1 MGNLDNKTAVITGGN
16 SGIGLATAL
25 KLQSQGANV
34 VVFGRNADTLAQA
47 GELLG
52 EGALVVQGDVTEL
65 ADLKRLFAETKARFG
80 SVDVLFANAG
90 IAQMAPFSDVT
101 PEFYDRLFDINVK
114 GLYFTVKEALPLLND
129 GASIVFNAS
138 AVTQKG
144 FPGMSVYA
152 ATKAAVRSFARSLS
166 AELVHRN
173 IRVNVVSPGP
183 IETPI
188 FGRMG
193 LPQEAV
199 AQMGS
204 QFSEM
209 VPLKRIGQADEIA
222 GAVAFLASDAS
233 SFVVGVDLPVDGGLT
248 SL

>member
-1 MGNLDNKTAVITGGN
+1 MGSLDNKTAVITGGN

-25 KLQSQGANV
+25 KLQSEGANV
-34 VVFGRNADTLAQA
+34 VIFGRNKETLAEA
-47 GELLG
+47 GALLG
-52 EGALVVQGDVTEL
+52 EGALIVQGDVTEPG
-65 ADLKRLFAETKARFG
+65 DLKRLFAETQARFG

-90 IAQMAPFSDVT
+90 VVSMAPFADVT
-101 PEFYDRLFDINVK
+101 PELYDRLFNINVK
-114 GLYFTVKEALPLLND
+114 GLFFTVQSALPLLND
-129 GASIVFNAS
+129 GASIIFNAS

-152 ATKAAVRSFARSLS
+152 ATKSAVRSLARSLS
-166 AELVHRN
+166 AELVHRG

-193 LPQEAV
+193 LPQEAIE
-199 AQMGS
+199 QMGE
-204 QFSEM
+204 QFSEI
-209 VPLKRIGQADEIA
+209 VPLKRFGQASEIA
-222 GAVAFLASDAS
+222 GAVSFLASDAS